1 MLDIVKKTVIITY
14 MKKFVI
20 TFLFIF
26 TFACGVSYSEDL
38 PQIQLEM
45 RNYDEIVLPV
55 GSFIP
60 VITTQEISTETC
72 PEGYKLKF
80 ISTNDLFMYETNIIP
95 RNTEFYG
102 YIEKINEPVIGTNAS
117 MKIKITKL
125 IIPDGFEIPIKGYL
139 YTSNDNLFGG
149 ELTEPA
155 EWVRMP
161 HYQSKFQGIAWNH
174 RAPTLQIRPG
184 GRRSMGSHIKIP
196 AGDHQ
201 IIILTAPA
209 GITHTIT
216 D

>member
-1 MLDIVKKTVIITY
+1 MFVMRKIILL
-14 MKKFVI
+14 
-20 TFLFIF
+20 TFLIAFLGIPV
-26 TFACGVSYSEDL
+26 FAGENLVE
-38 PQIQLEM
+38 PIQLEM
-45 RNYDEIVLPV
+45 RNYDEIILPV

-102 YIEKINEPVIGTNAS
+102 YIEKINEPVVGTNAS

-139 YTSNDNLFGG
+139 YTSNDNIIGG
-149 ELTEPA
+149 ELTPPA
-155 EWVRMP
+155 EWIKMP
-161 HYQSKFQGIAWNH
+161 HYQSRFQGTAWID
-174 RAPTLQIRPG
+174 RGATLQLRPG
-184 GRRSMGSHIKIP
+184 GKRCMGNHTKIP